1 MVILSHLIIFRIAH
15 LYLGR
20 TIYISRIGTTRNG
33 TEHVTVEDIYIG
45 KTNHVTLLT
54 ATIYEVGRYAQAFW
68 IVFVIHYTASI
79 KQSAIHGRSSAFDI
93 LTHQNM
99 GVAIYITLHTIAR
112 TVNVEAGIFSTLQ
125 QVVGILQLRL
135 ILASQH
141 IALQVDG
148 YVALDGTT
156 LVAAAIDITSHVGI
170 VLFIRLRFKLVLD
183 GKLDE
188 RIFRVGKAQQ
198 IATCVG
204 SLSLIVV
211 VGIVA
216 ATYYLVGDGK
226 TLREDVIHHVA
237 NLLLSISFLEVGCR
251 FRINIHVA
259 TVTAAAEGADGAVGE
274 SFASCASVPG
284 QLALDICFHWVEI
297 QVDQVRIYLRT
308 VFILCWQ
315 IEGTDYLV
323 RWIVNPV
330 DAVGKVQLLGIVLNA
345 TVQSLEHVHEVVLC
359 SSGKEFI
366 TVTSHEH
373 ASDIDMAADVDF
385 DVAHLLM

>member
-1 MVILSHLIIFRIAH
+1 M
-15 LYLGR
+15 
-20 TIYISRIGTTRNG
+20 TIEN
-33 TEHVTVEDIYIG
+33 IYIG
-45 KTNHVTLLT
+45 NTNDVTLLT
-54 ATIYEVGRYAQAFW
+54 ATIYEVGRYAQAFL
-68 IVFVIHYTASI
+68 VVGFIHYTASI
-79 KQSAIHGRSSAFDI
+79 EQGDIVSLVNIHGWSNAFNI
-93 LTHQNM
+93 LAHQNM
-99 GVAIYITLHTIAR
+99 GVAIYITLHSIAR
-112 TVNVEAGIFSTLQ
+112 TINVEAGIFGALQQ

-135 ILASQH
+135 VLASQH
-141 IALQVDG
+141 VALLVDG
-148 YVALDGTT
+148 YVALDGST
-156 LVAAAIDITSHVGI
+156 LVTAAIDVTSHVGI
-170 VLFIRLRFKLVLD
+170 VLFIRLWIKLVLD

-188 RIFRVGKAQQ
+188 RIFRVGKSQQ

-204 SLSLIVV
+204 SLSLVVV

-216 ATYYLVGDGK
+216 ATHYLVGDGK

-237 NLLLSISFLEVGCR
+237 NLLGFRFLEVGCS
-251 FRINIHVA
+251 FRINVHVA
-259 TVTAAAEGADGAVGE
+259 TVTAAAEGADGAVGK

-284 QLALDICFHWVEI
+284 QRALDICFHWVEI

-330 DAVGKVQLLGIVLNA
+330 DAVAKVQLLGIVLNA
-345 TVQSLEHVHEVVLC
+345 TVQSLEHVHEVVLR

-373 ASDIDMAADVDF
+373 ASDVDMATDVDF